1 MHAEAPNLSM
11 YSTYGKDYTKKA
23 AKAPLVVVAQE
34 YGKLEGPHL
43 DMNSSYLTNY
53 DKKVNDDLNRPKP

>member
-1 MHAEAPNLSM
+1 M
-11 YSTYGKDYTKKA
+11 YSTYGKDYIKKA

-53 DKKVNDDLNRPKP
+53 DKKVNDDLSRPKP